1 MSLRSMTWVLLFI
14 VSGWL
19 AADEGYYI
27 REEITTPAVFGLPGQ
42 THVTQT
48 WITATHVRR
57 DEGNQLKTL
66 LIHSGNQ
73 AWLIQHQDSSILKME
88 LSTFQGLALMTM
100 MMFGVTYDTV
110 TGAPVIPDSIFY
122 RTGRQIKIR
131 EWLCEEIRVHRLNS
145 HSLRQK
151 DRPILMW
158 VTVNPAHRLIY
169 AHLLQALLGPL
180 VQQYTV
186 FFQQI
191 ERLPGYPAEFYT
203 RAMGM
208 EITQKLLAIEK
219 QEIPD
224 SLFTLPADYK
234 MRN

>member
-1 MSLRSMTWVLLFI
+1 MNLHTMRCVLFFVI
-14 VSGWL
+14 SGWL
-19 AADEGYYI
+19 AAAEGYYI
-27 REEITTPAVFGLPGQ
+27 KEEITTPAVFGLPGQ
-42 THVTQT
+42 THITQT
-48 WITATHVRR
+48 WITAKQVRR
-57 DEGNQLKTL
+57 DEGDQQKTL
-66 LIHSGNQ
+66 LIYSGNQ
-73 AWLIQHQDSSILKME
+73 AWLIQHQDSSILKMDM
-88 LSTFQGLALMTM
+88 STFQGLALMTM
-100 MMFGVTYDTV
+100 MMFGVTYDTL

-131 EWLCEEIRVHRLNS
+131 EWQCEEIRVHRVNS

-158 VTVNPAHRLIY
+158 VTVNPAHRSVY
-169 AHLLQALLGPL
+169 AHLLRALLGPL
-180 VQQYTV
+180 VQQYTP

-208 EITQKLLAIEK
+208 EITQKLLAIKK

-224 SLFTLPADYK
+224 SLFILPANYE